1 MLRPKFVTFLMPI
14 LKRQVNSSANFVSF
28 FTVMTHNFFVNFK
41 LIYCLLWIKASHQ
54 SPNFETFDCS
64 GETFPNSFRHFPNH
78 KSVFL
83 QILHHFLV
91 LWDITPLYFLAEIW
105 YTFNK
110 SKSLV
115 KSLVSSQKSEILH
128 FDTLFSSKWYY
139 VSAKKGTE
147 ELSLMTLKSDSKFE
161 EKLTFDFNMTWGI
174 WRIFTQATR
183 SLKISLWWALFA
195 QRI

>member
-1 MLRPKFVTFLMPI
+1 MPI
-14 LKRQVNSSANFVSF
+14 LKRQVNSSPNFVSF
-28 FTVMTHNFFVNFK
+28 FTVMTHNSFVNFK
-41 LIYCLLWIKASHQ
+41 LIYCLLWIKTSHQ

-64 GETFPNSFRHFPNH
+64 GETFPNSFCHFPNH

-91 LWDITPLYFLAEIW
+91 LWEITPLYFLAEIW

-115 KSLVSSQKSEILH
+115 KSHVSSQKSEILH
-128 FDTLFSSKWYY
+128 FDTLFLSKWYY
-139 VSAKKGTE
+139 VSAKKCTE

-183 SLKISLWWALFA
+183 SLKISLWWALFP

>member
-1 MLRPKFVTFLMPI
+1 MLRSKFVTFLMPI
-14 LKRQVNSSANFVSF
+14 LKRQVNSSPNFVSF
-28 FTVMTHNFFVNFK
+28 FTVMTHNSFINFK

-64 GETFPNSFRHFPNH
+64 GKTFPNSFCHFLNH
-78 KSVFL
+78 KSVFF

-115 KSLVSSQKSEILH
+115 KSHVSSQKSEILH
-128 FDTLFSSKWYY
+128 FDTPFLSKWYY
-139 VSAKKGTE
+139 VSAKKGIEKSYLSWHWRVTQSLKKSWRLISIWHE
-147 ELSLMTLKSDSKFE
+147 EY
-161 EKLTFDFNMTWGI
+161 
-174 WRIFTQATR
+174 FTQATR